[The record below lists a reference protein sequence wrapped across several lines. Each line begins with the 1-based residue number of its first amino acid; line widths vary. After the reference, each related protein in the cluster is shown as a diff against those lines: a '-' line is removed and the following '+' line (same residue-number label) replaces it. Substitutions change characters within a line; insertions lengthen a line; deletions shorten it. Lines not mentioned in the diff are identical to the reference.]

1 MNRSADYYTITD
13 VAVLLGISWDA
24 ARMRIRRGTY
34 PRVTCNDRT
43 VGTTKKAFWALCAK
57 QEAIGL
63 IRPKDM
69 PQEYREERKKF
80 LGDMSY
86 EDCILRGRSHA

>member
-1 MNRSADYYTITD
+1 MNSAEYYSIRE
-13 VAVLLGISWDA
+13 VADLLGLPYDA

-34 PRVTCNDRT
+34 PAFMFNGRLI
-43 VGTTKKAFWALCAK
+43 GTTKKAFWALCAK

-63 IRPKDM
+63 IRPKNM
-69 PQEYREERKKF
+69 PQAYRDEREKF

-86 EDCILRGRSHA
+86 EDCVLRGREHA